1 LSQRRFGS
9 HDNGVDVRQMMGD
22 NGLVVAPSSVE
33 KLVIALTNVID
44 FDADKRRSNGA
55 SLRQRALQEYT
66 LGRAA
71 DRFAEVYEQ
80 LLIPG

>member
-1 LSQRRFGS
+1 MMGLPCVATDVG
-9 HDNGVDVRQMMGD
+9 DVRQMVGD
-22 NGLVVAPSSVE
+22 NGRVVPHSSVE

-44 FDADKRRSNGA
+44 SDADKRRSIGA

-71 DRFAEVYEQ
+71 RRFAEVYEQ
-80 LLIPG
+80 RLTLG